1 MKILHCVYSG
11 LGGGI
16 SVVFSLIEGNNN
28 KLIKNEILFSGPKIY
43 RDIKKKALNLNAKF
57 DYIKTIK
64 LLSFISYISI
74 LKKIINRK
82 PNVILLHN
90 FLIIPCIFYKIFFPL
105 TKIIYINHTPI
116 NKFTYK
122 DFIIRKLDLFIN
134 KFVCLNQEAYIFYKK
149 KLKLQSSKISCITN
163 GININFFSKSK
174 FKKKNFKI
182 GMACRVNSF
191 YKKYNLI
198 AESLLAKNI
207 ENLNINFSLA
217 GNGEDLNNF
226 KKKIKQLGLNKKI
239 KLEGYLEEKKL
250 KKWYN
255 SLDLYIQ
262 ASTGEGMSTSLLQA
276 MSMKIPVIGS
286 NVTGIKN
293 ILEKK
298 KYLGLLFK
306 NNIQDLSKKIE
317 YFYFIR
323 KKIRNK
329 YIKTQHDYVLK
340 NHDCKLMFKK
350 YLSLINS

>member
-1 MKILHCVYSG
+1 
-11 LGGGI
+11 
-16 SVVFSLIEGNNN
+16 
-28 KLIKNEILFSGPKIY
+28 
-43 RDIKKKALNLNAKF
+43 
-57 DYIKTIK
+57 
-64 LLSFISYISI
+64 
-74 LKKIINRK
+74 
-82 PNVILLHN
+82 
-90 FLIIPCIFYKIFFPL
+90 
-105 TKIIYINHTPI
+105 
-116 NKFTYK
+116 
-122 DFIIRKLDLFIN
+122 
-134 KFVCLNQEAYIFYKK
+134 
-149 KLKLQSSKISCITN
+149 
-163 GININFFSKSK
+163 
-174 FKKKNFKI
+174 
-182 GMACRVNSF
+182 MACRVNSF

-317 YFYFIR
+317 YFYFVR